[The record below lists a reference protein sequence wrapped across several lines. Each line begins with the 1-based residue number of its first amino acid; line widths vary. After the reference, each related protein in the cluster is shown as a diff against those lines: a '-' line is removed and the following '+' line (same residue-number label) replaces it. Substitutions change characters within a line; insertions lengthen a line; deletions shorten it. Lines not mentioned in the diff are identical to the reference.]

1 MKYWLTLVQV
11 PESEQLVEIARFAEE
26 VGFYGISVA
35 DHLVMPTK
43 IQSRYPYTEDGEIF
57 WPEDAPWP
65 DPWVTLGAMASVTQ
79 ELLLASNIYLAAL
92 RDPISTAKASGTAAV
107 LSGDRVVCGVGA
119 GWIEEEYG
127 IAGVDFASRG
137 RRLDE
142 VIEVMRKLWSGENT
156 SHQGEFFNFENALM
170 RPAPSRPI
178 PVWPGGH
185 SPPALRRAARNDGW
199 FGLPMTRE
207 QMAPF
212 LATLRREREA
222 LGKSWESFH
231 CSITLAEPQTDEATQ
246 DLEEMGVASL
256 CAIAPWVPSPWESSK
271 WNHPA
276 DDPGKIDSKKRA
288 LERFSES
295 VIRRFGD

>member
-1 MKYWLTLVQV
+1 MKYWLSLVQV
-11 PESEQLVEIARFAEE
+11 PESDQLTEIARFAEE

-43 IQSRYPYTEDGEIF
+43 ITSPYPYTEDGEIF

-65 DPWVTLGAMASVTQ
+65 DPWVTLGAMAAVTQ
-79 ELLLASNIYLAAL
+79 KLLLASNIYLAGL
-92 RDPISTAKASGTAAV
+92 RDPISAAKASGTAAV

-127 IAGVDFASRG
+127 IAGIDFASRG

-142 VIEVMRKLWSGENT
+142 VIEVMRKLWTGENT
-156 SHQGEFFNFENALM
+156 HHEGEFFAFENARM
-170 RPAPSRPI
+170 CPAPSRPI

-199 FGLPMTRE
+199 FGLPMTCE

-212 LATLRREREA
+212 LKTLRDERTA
-222 LGKSWESFH
+222 LGKDWEDFH
-231 CSITLAEPQTDEATQ
+231 CSITLAEPQTDAATARL
-246 DLEEMGVASL
+246 DAMGVRSL
-256 CAIAPWVPSPWESSK
+256 CAIAPWVPSPWETAK
-271 WNHPA
+271 WYEA
-276 DDPGKIDSKKRA
+276 DDDPAALDSKKRA
-288 LERFSES
+288 LERFSEA